1 MIDDIKGSSVF
12 GCHYSLF
19 LERISADICI
29 DGLTV
34 IAGKN
39 NTGKS
44 TIGKTLFAVFNSF
57 YNIQEKVRDKRNRNI
72 YSVCSQ
78 AIRNYMAHNSIKLTS
93 ARSFQR
99 VYLRVSSDIANAIM
113 KSMDDGESLSIDS
126 IVIVSLKKFG
136 IVAEEESAI
145 KDLEHDIE
153 NLVMSKLQVQDSKI
167 IAEVVE
173 RYFKQVFNGQINS
186 LDKLNRNCRIIA
198 ETV

>member
-1 MIDDIKGSSVF
+1 MILKVAVYLDAIIVCFWKGYQMKLNIKNVAQ
-12 GCHYSLF
+12 
-19 LERISADICI
+19 IQSADICI

-57 YNIQEKVRDKRNRNI
+57 YNIQEKVRDKRNRDI

-99 VYLRVSSDIANAIM
+99 VFLRVSSDIANAIM

-126 IVIVSLKKFG
+126 IVIGHLF
-136 IVAEEESAI
+136 
-145 KDLEHDIE
+145 L
-153 NLVMSKLQVQDSKI
+153 
-167 IAEVVE
+167 
-173 RYFKQVFNGQINS
+173 
-186 LDKLNRNCRIIA
+186 
-198 ETV
+198 